1 MQLRPLGQS
10 GLLVSVVGLGT
21 NNFGMRDD
29 VDARAVVARA
39 IDLGINFFDTAESY
53 GHGRSE
59 RVLGEALGE
68 RRKDVLIAT
77 KWGGVGFPPLPG
89 PHKDKRPGSRDYIM
103 KAVEASLAN
112 LKTDYIDLYQF
123 HRPDPHTPIE
133 ETLRAVDDLVKA
145 GKVRYIGVSNM
156 PAWQVVDA
164 QWTARELGLHRFI
177 CCQDEYSLL
186 QRSTYEQGLKAMMQA
201 HGLGLLPFFPLAS
214 GLLTG
219 KYRRGEPYPPG
230 TRFAL
235 AGPLA
240 GRFANDRTWPI
251 VERLTAFAASHGHT
265 LLDLAISWLAAQPLV
280 ASVIAGATRADQ
292 VALNVAAAE
301 WRLTPDELA
310 EVERITSAG

>member
-1 MQLRPLGQS
+1 MQLRPLGRS

-39 IDLGINFFDTAESY
+39 IDLGVNFFDTAESY
-53 GHGRSE
+53 GNGRSE
-59 RVLGEALGE
+59 RALGEALGE
-68 RRKDVLIAT
+68 RRKDILIAT

-89 PHKDKRPGSRDYIM
+89 PQKEKRIGSRDYILR
-103 KAVEASLAN
+103 AVEASLRN
-112 LKTDYIDLYQF
+112 LNTDYIDLYQF
-123 HRPDPHTPIE
+123 HRPDPQTPIE
-133 ETLRAVDDLVKA
+133 ETLRAADDLIRA
-145 GKVRYIGVSNM
+145 GKVRYIGLSNM

-186 QRSTYEQGLKAMMQA
+186 QRTTYEQGLRAMMQA
-201 HGLGLLPFFPLAS
+201 QGLGLLPFFPLAS
-214 GLLTG
+214 GLLSG
-219 KYRRGEPYPPG
+219 KYRRGEPYPLG

-251 VERLTAFAASHGHT
+251 VERLTRFAVANGHT
-265 LLDLAISWLAAQPLV
+265 LLDLAFSWLAAQPLI
-280 ASVIAGATRADQ
+280 ASIIAGATRTEQ
-292 VALNVAAAE
+292 VVANVAAVG
-301 WRLTPDELA
+301 WRLSAEELA
-310 EVERITSAG
+310 EVETITSVA